1 MKSKALCFLSLVIGA
16 CILFVEAAQ
25 SQQTA
30 PDMIVFNGKIVTM
43 DDKGFTTNVGKV
55 AEAMAIKDGKITAVG
70 STAQVRAQAGPATKM
85 IDVKGR
91 TVLPGMMGNHEHPYD
106 WAPTNPYIIKKVLN
120 DDNVVTRYVKG
131 TPKEQAEAFP
141 GVIREMLTK
150 AKPGQWL
157 YVVLSLGD
165 RYEYGLDRSFG
176 NALQLIPEALMD
188 QLTPNNPLLL
198 RNVFTGTKYNM
209 LGYEAA
215 KKIFPQPDM
224 FADREGKPFP
234 PGSREMNN
242 ALRWFFHEVTMKD
255 RYKELKEIHRLEVSW
270 WSGYG
275 FTSFGS
281 QAYTPSNI
289 RVYSEL
295 AREGRLAMRNMW
307 GWNWRETELFGDPYV
322 RNIAVYL
329 EGTGNDFHWYGG
341 SRGALGN
348 GSNCT
353 TATPRR
359 EGVQQGQCNY
369 QPGTVHYQ
377 TLYNFI
383 KDGGRFSITHTGG
396 DKDIGYLLD
405 IIEKASADAGMTAD
419 DIRAKRHT
427 FDHLTLAPRPDQ
439 LDRIKRLG
447 MVPGGAPFYFFE
459 ASPRILADYGEEA
472 VQWSMPKK
480 SLVDAGLPSG
490 FEIDRPLGSTE
501 LSVFW
506 TLARMIDRKAP
517 QDGKVYAPNQ
527 RVPRELALKTA
538 TVWNAYYIMKENQ
551 LGSLEPGKFA
561 DFIVLDRDYFTIPET
576 EIENLH
582 VLMTVVGG
590 KPVHLVP
597 SVARENGMQPVGAQV
612 ELGGPAAQW

>member
-1 MKSKALCFLSLVIGA
+1 MKGKTLRFFLLVFG
-16 CILFVEAAQ
+16 ILFLAGEPARA
-25 SQQTA
+25 QQTA

-43 DDKGFTTNVGKV
+43 DDKGFTPSVGRV
-55 AEAMAIKDGKITAVG
+55 VEVMAIKDSKITAVG
-70 STAQVRAQAGPATKM
+70 TAAQIRTQAGPATKLV
-85 IDVKGR
+85 DVKGR

-106 WAPTNPYIIKKVLN
+106 WAPTNPYIIKKVLT
-120 DDNVVTRYVKG
+120 DDIVVTRYVKG
-131 TPKEQAEAFP
+131 TPREQAEAFP
-141 GVIREMLTK
+141 NTIKEMLTK

-165 RYEYGLDRSFG
+165 RYEYGMDNSQG
-176 NALQLIPEALMD
+176 SAMQLIPEELMD
-188 QLTPNNPLLL
+188 QLTPNHPLLL
-198 RNVFTGTKYNM
+198 RNVFTGTNYNM
-209 LGYEAA
+209 LGYQEA

-224 FADREGKPFP
+224 VADREGKPFP
-234 PGSREMNN
+234 PGSRDMNN

-255 RYKELKEIHRLEVSW
+255 HYKELKEIHRLEVSW

-275 FTSFGS
+275 FTTFGS

-295 AREGRLAMRNMW
+295 SREGRLAMRNMW
-307 GWNWRETELFGDPYV
+307 GWNWRETVLFGDPYV

-369 QPGTVHYQ
+369 EPGTDHYK
-377 TLYNFI
+377 TLYSFI
-383 KDGGRFSITHTGG
+383 RDGGRFSITHTGG

-405 IIEKASADAGMTAD
+405 IIEKASAEGGMTPD

-439 LDRIKRLG
+439 LDRIKKLG
-447 MVPGGAPFYFFE
+447 MVPGGSPFYFFQG
-459 ASPRILADYGEEA
+459 SPRILADYGEEA

-480 SLVDAGLPSG
+480 SLADAGIPSG
-490 FEIDRPLGSTE
+490 FEIDRPLGSTD
-501 LSVFW
+501 LTVFW

-527 RVPRELALKTA
+527 RIPRELALKSA
-538 TVWNAYYIMKENQ
+538 TIWGAYYMMKENE

-561 DFIVLDRDYFTIPET
+561 DFIVLDRDYLTIPEND
-576 EIENLH
+576 IENIR
-582 VLMTVVGG
+582 VSMTVVGG

-597 SVARENGMQPVGAQV
+597 SMAREIGMQPTGAQV